1 MIRNSVPA
9 DVAVATGV
17 IGAAAAIPAGWLG
30 GTAAVLGVILG
41 GGLAVLN
48 FMWLVR
54 GVTRPHADTRR
65 AVWMLTSSLRML
77 AVMGVF
83 AVLLASRVV
92 HPVALVIGLTAL
104 PCALVMRGLRAA
116 REV

>member
-30 GTAAVLGVILG
+30 GTAAAFGVILG
-41 GGLAVLN
+41 SGLAVLN

-54 GVTRPHADTRR
+54 GVTRPQADTRR
-65 AVWMLTSSLRML
+65 GVWMLTSSLRML
-77 AVMGVF
+77 AVTGIF

-104 PCALVMRGLRAA
+104 PCALVIRGLRAL